1 MARPYVFA
9 FVVVFGPA
17 CVLAGCFP
25 DYAVSES
32 GGSGDGGVSGD
43 DGGGAN
49 DGTAGDGGGNGDSQ
63 PPGDGGG
70 GDATTFDAAA
80 TKVVPL
86 GSFVFTDPSG
96 STMTTAT
103 LSHDVYFDTHELT
116 VATLRAWVAA
126 AKPFPCA
133 GSSCSLDPGGPYAN
147 KIVWYPAWNQYVAA
161 EKYKDPA
168 CEASGISLAGYPTYN
183 GTDDTVPI
191 NCINWYQA
199 AALCWFDGGKRLPT
213 QVEWQ
218 YEATGR
224 GRGRTYPWGDTP
236 APGDCTHA
244 IWRNDAGS
252 FDMYNGCHFP
262 ITVGSAPMGASF
274 DGVDDMSGSVSEW
287 TWDWYDNTYPPQWP
301 TDWTGPA
308 EDAGS
313 NFTKMVRGGNWDS
326 PENELRTNKLTTHYP
341 DVAAGD
347 VGVRC
352 VKTKL

>member
-9 FVVVFGPA
+9 FVVIGPA

-25 DYAVSES
+25 DYQV
-32 GGSGDGGVSGD
+32 GDGTSNGG
-43 DGGGAN
+43 DGGGAG
-49 DGTAGDGGGNGDSQ
+49 DGARTSDGGDATTDGGGNGDGQ
-63 PPGDGGG
+63 PPGDGGDG
-70 GDATTFDAAA
+70 GAFDAAA
-80 TKVVPL
+80 SKLVPL

-133 GSSCSLDPGGPYAN
+133 GASCPLDPGGPYAS
-147 KIVWYPAWNQYVAA
+147 KIVWYPAWNQFVAK
-161 EKYKDPA
+161 EDYKDPSCQA
-168 CEASGISLAGYPTYN
+168 AGISQQGFPTYN
-183 GTDDTVPI
+183 GTDDTVPA
-191 NCINWYQA
+191 NCLNWYQA

-236 APGDCTHA
+236 VPSDCSRA
-244 IWRNDAGS
+244 IWRNDGGS
-252 FDMYNGCHFP
+252 FQNFDGCGFP
-262 ITVGSAPMGASF
+262 IKVGSAPMGASF
-274 DGVDDMSGSVSEW
+274 DGVDDMAGSVAEW
-287 TWDWYDNTYPPQWP
+287 TWDWYDNTYPPAWP

-313 NFTKMVRGGNWDS
+313 NFSKVVRGGNWDS
-326 PENELRTNKLTTHYP
+326 PENELRTNKLSTHGP
-341 DVAAGD
+341 TVAVGD